1 MEPFLKEGDIVFYKK
16 YDSRRTSLS
25 VGDIVLLNHPF
36 KKIILI
42 KRISHINRLGIKVI
56 GDNKN
61 NSDDSNLFGLIR
73 KELILGIVTSK
84 LSYKFFKK
92 FKCLFI

>member
-1 MEPFLKEGDIVFYKK
+1 MEPFFQEGDIVFYKK
-16 YDSRRTSLS
+16 YHPRHSSLN
-25 VGDIVLLNHPF
+25 VGDIVLLNHPL

-42 KRISHINRLGIKVI
+42 KRISYINRLGIKVT
-56 GDNKN
+56 GYNKN

-84 LSYKFFKK
+84 LSHKFLKK
-92 FKCLFI
+92 FKSLFI

>member
-16 YDSRRTSLS
+16 YYSRRTSLS
-25 VGDIVLLNHPF
+25 VGHIVLLNHPF